1 MNEKQNSDSYPTII
15 KTKKKGIIECK
26 PPNEKIISY
35 KLIDAE
41 EKEKFNF
48 KKNKIDWKN
57 HLINF

>member
-48 KKNKIDWKN
+48 KKNKID
-57 HLINF
+57 